1 MKTAKKGRL
10 NDPKEPSSEREMPA
24 YLATLTPKDWK
35 PLFRFIPLL
44 RAKKGLGKWNSPE
57 KEDGVTI
64 MPYCVLGSTE
74 REFLKLVYRMR
85 LVIPFDW
92 GKWSEGRRLVRQ
104 DVSGLDLLTLLKL
117 MTAIVR
123 NDRYCEGA
131 LHSAMSNGVMLGILK
146 AMKVRVEK
154 PRVKKGSTA
163 KRPSKKAAVLA
174 T

>member
-1 MKTAKKGRL
+1 MKKAGKGRL
-10 NDPKEPSSEREMPA
+10 NDPKEPLSEKEMPA

-35 PLFRFIPLL
+35 RLLRFIPRLQ
-44 RAKKGLGKWNSPE
+44 AKKGLGKWNSPK
-57 KEDGVTI
+57 KEDGVSV

-92 GKWSEGRRLVRQ
+92 GNWREGRRLVRQ

-146 AMKVRVEK
+146 AIKVRVEK
-154 PRVKKGSTA
+154 PRVKKGSKA
-163 KRPSKKAAVLA
+163 IRQSKKA
-174 T
+174 